1 MAQRVREGD
10 LVTLQFHAH
19 DLSGRMITDC
29 FVETFIVGQGQVM
42 PALELACVDVAKG
55 EKNTF
60 RARPRDLR
68 FSHPGLRGVMPNQ
81 PVNLHVEVLDVQASA
96 MGKSTTC
103 AFITE
108 QEVAALFERWNESL
122 KTKDPRKVTENY
134 SKSAVLLPTVSDKPR
149 TDHGAIED
157 YFTHFL
163 AKSPVGKIDERSIK
177 IGCDTVQDMGLYT
190 FQFEDGRTVQARYS
204 FIYEF
209 ENGHWVI
216 SHHHSSMMPEQFVGH

>member
-1 MAQRVREGD
+1 MAQVKEGD
-10 LVTLQFHAH
+10 LITLQFHAH
-19 DLSGRMITDC
+19 DMSGRMVTDC
-29 FVETFIVGQGQVM
+29 FVETFVVGQGQVM
-42 PALELACVDVAKG
+42 PALENAAIGVEQGAK
-55 EKNTF
+55 NNY
-60 RARPRDLR
+60 RASPRELR
-68 FSHPGLRGVMPNQ
+68 FAHPSLRGAMPNQ
-81 PVNLHVEVLDVQASA
+81 PVMLHVEVLDIKSSA

-108 QEVAALFERWNESL
+108 EEVAELFERWNDSL

-149 TDHGAIED
+149 TDHSAIEN
-157 YFTHFL
+157 YFEHFL
-163 AKSPVGKIDERSIK
+163 AKSPLGTIDERTIK

-190 FQFEDGRTVQARYS
+190 FKFEDGRTVQARYS

-209 ENGHWVI
+209 ENGKWVI